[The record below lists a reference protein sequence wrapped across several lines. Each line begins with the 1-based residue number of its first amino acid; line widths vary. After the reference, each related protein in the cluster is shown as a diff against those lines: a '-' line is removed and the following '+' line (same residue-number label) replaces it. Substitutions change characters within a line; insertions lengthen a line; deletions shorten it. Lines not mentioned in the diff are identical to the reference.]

1 MNDEFVSYL
10 NEIGMS
16 STLQER
22 VAKLHDEFIWIMP
35 DAIERIFVTDY
46 IHSEDGRRY
55 ENLWFLSKNYCSEM
69 KGFISNDNGDLIR
82 TEGRVMYIEIK
93 KENYDFRTTSDA
105 SRLSVAVAFSGA
117 SLRAELKAARN
128 NCEYLRIVIA
138 EHFLPHFQ

>member
-82 TEGRVMYIEIK
+82 TEGRVMYIEIMTFAQHLMHHD
-93 KENYDFRTTSDA
+93 YPSPWHFR
-105 SRLSVAVAFSGA
+105 
-117 SLRAELKAARN
+117 ELHYGQN
-128 NCEYLRIVIA
+128 
-138 EHFLPHFQ
+138 